1 MLNLRLK
8 PVITRLF
15 PHLYS
20 NLQVTSLRTG
30 QDGTT
35 FLPRLGSTDFVR
47 VITLRTRT
55 AEGRLVKTHMT
66 PEQAYDLGHAL
77 MRAAGEAGAASIRDG
92 GKGFAVNHDKPRDGW
107 KTATIVGD
115 QANEW

>member
-1 MLNLRLK
+1 VLNLRLK
-8 PVITRLF
+8 PLITRIF
-15 PHLYS
+15 PNLYS

-30 QDGTT
+30 QDGTA
-35 FLPRLGSTDFVR
+35 FLPRLGNTDFVR

-55 AEGRLVKTHMT
+55 DEGRLVKTHMT

-77 MRAAGEAGAASIRDG
+77 MRAAGAAGAASVSDA
-92 GKGFAVNHDKPRDGW
+92 GKGFAVNRDKPRDGW

-115 QANEW
+115 QADEW